1 MNLKNLKI
9 GDICLTTDYVANG
22 SFASLSKNVQYL
34 NDDGYAILIRLTDFV
49 KKWEKSFR
57 YVSKHAYEFLKH
69 SKLFPGDLII
79 SNVGEP
85 GKTFLVPD
93 LKKPMTLGPN
103 SILIRPDKNI
113 LTTQYLKYFLDSEFG
128 QKLIKSIVSGTA
140 QSKFNKTSFRKLEI
154 PVPLLKEQQRIVAKL
169 DTAFAE
175 IDKEINASKNKQ
187 KIVDS
192 LKKNILAKKF
202 ELDSDVI
209 KLGDLCEVIT
219 KGTTP
224 TSLGYKFIDKGINFI
239 KIESITNIGN
249 FIKNKFAYINKDC
262 NAALKRSQLQ
272 AGDILFSIAGALGR
286 TAIVTEEILPAN
298 TNQALAILR
307 IKKDIKIDKKFLLH
321 CLNSDVVKKQS
332 DTFKGGTAQQNLSL
346 SQLKSYNI
354 PLPSLVKQKDIVTK
368 LDLIFTE
375 IHKLKNL
382 IEMKIKN
389 YQTLSY
395 AILKKELQ
403 KETA

>member
-1 MNLKNLKI
+1 M
-9 GDICLTTDYVANG
+9 Y
-22 SFASLSKNVQYL
+22 AS
-34 NDDGYAILIRLTDFV
+34 
-49 KKWEKSFR
+49 
-57 YVSKHAYEFLKH
+57 
-69 SKLFPGDLII
+69 
-79 SNVGEP
+79 
-85 GKTFLVPD
+85 GKTEPMQRNSTGIRNLQ
-93 LKKPMTLGPN
+93 LKEYKDI
-103 SILIRPDKNI
+103 SIPLPP
-113 LTTQYLKYFLDSEFG
+113 LT
-128 QKLIKSIVSGTA
+128 
-140 QSKFNKTSFRKLEI
+140 
-154 PVPLLKEQQRIVAKL
+154 EQQRIVAKL
-169 DTAFAE
+169 DAALYE
-175 IDKEINASKNKQ
+175 IDKEINAAKYKQ

-239 KIESITNIGN
+239 KIESITNNGN

-262 NAALKRSQLQ
+262 NAALMRSQLQ

-307 IKKDIKIDKKFLLH
+307 IKKDIKVDKKFLLH
-321 CLNSDVVKKQS
+321 CLNSDAVKKQS
-332 DTFKGGTAQQNLSL
+332 DTFKGGVAQQNLSL

-354 PLPSLVKQKDIVTK
+354 PLPSLLEQKDIVTK

-375 IHKLKNL
+375 IHKLKNF
-382 IEMKIKN
+382 IETKIKN
-389 YQTLSY
+389 YQTLNY
-395 AILKKELQ
+395 AILTKELQ
-403 KETA
+403 KEAA

>member
-1 MNLKNLKI
+1 MIKFVKL
-9 GDICLTTDYVANG
+9 GDACLVRRGTTITRKQTKKGNVPVIAGGKKATYFHNQHNRKPGTITISG
-22 SFASLSKNVQYL
+22 SGASAGLVNYWQIPIFASDCSTVELKDNKQSIKFVYYYMQSMQELIYKEMRSGAAQPHVYAKDIANL
-34 NDDGYAILIRLTDFV
+34 NF
-49 KKWEKSFR
+49 
-57 YVSKHAYEFLKH
+57 
-69 SKLFPGDLII
+69 
-79 SNVGEP
+79 
-85 GKTFLVPD
+85 
-93 LKKPMTLGPN
+93 
-103 SILIRPDKNI
+103 
-113 LTTQYLKYFLDSEFG
+113 
-128 QKLIKSIVSGTA
+128 
-140 QSKFNKTSFRKLEI
+140 
-154 PVPLLKEQQRIVAKL
+154 PLLSLEEQQRIVAKL
-169 DTAFAE
+169 DVALYE
-175 IDKEINASKNKQ
+175 IDKEINAAKYKQ
-187 KIVDS
+187 TIVDS

-239 KIESITNIGN
+239 KIESITNNGN

-262 NAALKRSQLQ
+262 NAALMRSQLQ

-307 IKKDIKIDKKFLLH
+307 IKKDIKVDKKFLLH
-321 CLNSDVVKKQS
+321 CLNSDAVKKQS
-332 DTFKGGTAQQNLSL
+332 DTFKGGVAQQNLSL

-354 PLPSLVKQKDIVTK
+354 PLPSLLEQKDIVTK

-375 IHKLKNL
+375 IHKLKNF
-382 IEMKIKN
+382 IETKIKN
-389 YQTLSY
+389 YQTLNY

-403 KETA
+403 KEAA

>member
-1 MNLKNLKI
+1 MSKWKLLTLR
-9 GDICLTTDYVANG
+9 DICQATQGVQIPKNKQINTEKKGFKRYFYISDFTHDKKTKYVENKYPKKNFTAKDLIVSNTG
-22 SFASLSKNVQYL
+22 SHGEIFRGKEGILSNNLFKVTIDEKVV
-34 NDDGYAILIRLTDFV
+34 NDNFLVY
-49 KKWEKSFR
+49 
-57 YVSKHAYEFLKH
+57 FLKSNLFKNFQ
-69 SKLFPGDLII
+69 SKRVRGTANPHMGH
-79 SNVGEP
+79 
-85 GKTFLVPD
+85 
-93 LKKPMTLGPN
+93 
-103 SILIRPDKNI
+103 KN
-113 LTTQYLKYFLDSEFG
+113 FLDTPIN
-128 QKLIKSIVSGTA
+128 L
-140 QSKFNKTSFRKLEI
+140 
-154 PVPLLKEQQRIVAKL
+154 PPLSEQQQIVAKL

-175 IDKEINASKNKQ
+175 IEKEINASKNKQ

-192 LKKNILAKKF
+192 LKKNILTKKF

-239 KIESITNIGN
+239 KIESINDIGN

-307 IKKDIKIDKKFLLH
+307 IKKDIKVDKKFLLH

-332 DTFKGGTAQQNLSL
+332 DTFKGGTAQQNISL

-354 PLPSLVKQKDIVTK
+354 PLPSLVEQKDIVTK

-375 IHKLKNL
+375 INKFKNL

-389 YQTLSY
+389 YQKLSY
-395 AILKKELQ
+395 TIFKKELQ